1 MCLISTE
8 TDLFSMS
15 LKKLGG
21 GMWTVNP
28 HFGMYVY
35 IYEYIYM
42 DWWVQFIPKISW
54 SPQLII
60 PSMIEKTSK
69 WECDMIQ
76 LNLQ

>member
-1 MCLISTE
+1 
-8 TDLFSMS
+8 
-15 LKKLGG
+15 
-21 GMWTVNP
+21 
-28 HFGMYVY
+28 
-35 IYEYIYM
+35 M